1 MKNKIAIYGYGT
13 LGKTYQYFLHF
24 TEIVKIQDPG
34 FSLRIDNI
42 SEFQGTIITVPA
54 PTTDSGCV
62 DISNVLNCLEQ
73 IPKTIP
79 ILIKSTISIDN
90 WNEIKSLYPS
100 HLITYSPEFLTES
113 VPIGTLVNATRVVLS
128 DTGFYNFWENIYR
141 NAYRHFSDTPTHI
154 YVMTA
159 EEAITVKQF
168 ANAFLATKL
177 SFFHEMKDYTD
188 KHGFDFKIIKD
199 AICNDSRIGHSHSMV
214 LNESGWGGKCLPK
227 DTKALLAYALK
238 NQIELSVI
246 ESAYSSNFKR

>member
-24 TEIVKIQDPG
+24 TEIVKIQDPA
-34 FSLRIDNI
+34 FSLKIDNI
-42 SEFQGTIITVPA
+42 DEFQGAIISVPA
-54 PTTDSGCV
+54 PTADSGSV
-62 DISNVLNCLEQ
+62 DITNILNCLQQ
-73 IPKTIP
+73 IPNTIP
-79 ILIKSTISIDN
+79 ILIKSTISINN
-90 WNEIKSLYPS
+90 WNEIKKFYPN

-113 VPIGTLVNATRVVLS
+113 IPIGTLVNANRVVMS
-128 DTGFYNFWENIYR
+128 KTGSYKFWENMYK
-141 NAYRHFSDTPTHI
+141 NAYKHFSDDPIHI
-154 YVMTA
+154 YIVKP

-177 SFFHEMKDYTD
+177 SFFHEMKDYVD
-188 KHGFDFKIIKD
+188 KHELDFKIIKD
-199 AICNDSRIGHSHSMV
+199 AICHDTRIGNSHSMV

-227 DTKALLAYALK
+227 DTKALLTYALE